1 MQRSNQYQISY
12 SVFSK
17 CMFVS
22 YIKFSIQV
30 WLLILYATAATI
42 VDLLCITISC
52 MSLHVCHALLFHTV
66 HQRNI
71 EQTFHVSLTWPQQ
84 VCVHWNALHCSHM
97 RLCIKQRDSHFL
109 PSLGV
114 VSVVSGGENGGQKSW
129 TLHRWISIK
138 NWDPLDHRYQTA
150 WKGKD

>member
-12 SVFSK
+12 SVFSE

-97 RLCIKQRDSHFL
+97 RLCIKEHDSHFL
-109 PSLGV
+109 LSLGAV
-114 VSVVSGGENGGQKSW
+114 QTTSTMYKGICEHEHLQHW
-129 TLHRWISIK
+129 QRWMQHWMLVMTGAES
-138 NWDPLDHRYQTA
+138 A
-150 WKGKD
+150 